1 MSEIILTLDMKKR
14 ISLSKILKFNEV
26 SSVTAS
32 VLENGD
38 ILLKPMVSIPAQELW
53 LHRNPE
59 ALASV
64 KRGLTQKGTID
75 RGSFSKQAK

>member
-1 MSEIILTLDMKKR
+1 MAEITLILDAKKR
-14 ISLSKILKFNEV
+14 ISLSKLLKFSEV

-32 VLENGD
+32 LLENGNI
-38 ILLKPMVSIPAQELW
+38 ILRPMVAIPAQELW

-64 KRGLTQKGTID
+64 KKGLVQKGTID
-75 RGSFSKQAK
+75 RGSFSKYAK

>member
-1 MSEIILTLDMKKR
+1 MKKR

-64 KRGLTQKGTID
+64 KKGLTQKGTID

>member
-64 KRGLTQKGTID
+64 KKGLTQKGTID